1 MRRAAIEFCKAGYK
15 VIPLRGKKPF
25 WDEWQHKAIADPFD
39 VVELWPGDQ
48 YNVGI
53 VCGGG
58 LAVLD
63 VDVTKGGAES
73 FAKLEAELG
82 KLPETRRVRTQSGGF
97 HFYFN
102 TPDGDVSN
110 AAKNLRDRF
119 GPGLDIRGQGGQVV
133 APGSVYEGRVYT
145 LESDAAIAPIPG
157 PLYNLLCAAPI
168 KSADAAKVIGE
179 TDTPRQLEDARAW
192 LAKQPET
199 HEGERD
205 DTAYKVACK
214 LLNLGALD
222 ACRELLDEWNS
233 EKCFP
238 PLTED
243 DLDRIASSARKNIQD
258 AIGRDSFENLVSC
271 FETVEPLPPIPLE
284 ELPLFKEIWR
294 YDQTEADEE
303 ALPPRP
309 WIAYRRLIRGKLSLM
324 VAPGSIGKSLFSLQ
338 WACAIATGNGDWCG
352 LEVRER
358 CDVLVMNNEDD
369 RGELASRLAA
379 VVRHFG
385 LNRRHIWQHVHL
397 RPSNEGRFQLV
408 ERVGRGTLKE
418 TPRVAELIQYVKH
431 YKIGVIVFDPLV
443 SIHQA
448 DENNNVEMDAV
459 CDVLKKVA
467 SETGAAIMVVHHTRK
482 PPQASSDSFAGSAD
496 AGRGASAVVNAARVA
511 LTAFGMSEKDAGKY
525 GIPAKERGRYV
536 RLDDAKANLFL
547 ASSEAQWFRRE
558 TVRLPSGEESGALR
572 PVELIDKSGAELS
585 SLLSAA
591 AAMLK
596 HGESATIN
604 GLATRLSSDNFFEG
618 IGETAAK
625 GRLVAALN
633 MAGTTTYNGKRFEFV
648 PNGKSG
654 GTVTV
659 FEVDPET

>member
-1 MRRAAIEFCKAGYK
+1 
-15 VIPLRGKKPF
+15 
-25 WDEWQHKAIADPFD
+25 
-39 VVELWPGDQ
+39 
-48 YNVGI
+48 
-53 VCGGG
+53 
-58 LAVLD
+58 
-63 VDVTKGGAES
+63 
-73 FAKLEAELG
+73 
-82 KLPETRRVRTQSGGF
+82 
-97 HFYFN
+97 
-102 TPDGDVSN
+102 
-110 AAKNLRDRF
+110 
-119 GPGLDIRGQGGQVV
+119 
-133 APGSVYEGRVYT
+133 
-145 LESDAAIAPIPG
+145 
-157 PLYNLLCAAPI
+157 
-168 KSADAAKVIGE
+168 
-179 TDTPRQLEDARAW
+179 
-192 LAKQPET
+192 
-199 HEGERD
+199 
-205 DTAYKVACK
+205 
-214 LLNLGALD
+214 
-222 ACRELLDEWNS
+222 
-233 EKCFP
+233 
-238 PLTED
+238 
-243 DLDRIASSARKNIQD
+243 
-258 AIGRDSFENLVSC
+258 
-271 FETVEPLPPIPLE
+271 
-284 ELPLFKEIWR
+284 
-294 YDQTEADEE
+294 
-303 ALPPRP
+303 
-309 WIAYRRLIRGKLSLM
+309 
-324 VAPGSIGKSLFSLQ
+324 
-338 WACAIATGNGDWCG
+338 
-352 LEVRER
+352 
-358 CDVLVMNNEDD
+358 
-369 RGELASRLAA
+369 
-379 VVRHFG
+379 
-385 LNRRHIWQHVHL
+385 
-397 RPSNEGRFQLV
+397 
-408 ERVGRGTLKE
+408 
-418 TPRVAELIQYVKH
+418 VKH